1 MRASLQMIYSKL
13 NKKFLLSYITVFLFP
28 FLILSGILIW
38 QVVSQTKLKIES
50 TNNEGLTQVYASLE
64 EHFKKLNTI
73 SLDMSI
79 NPSVSKKVELQPLEA
94 MAYEEELQRYVL
106 FSDIAEDIYITY
118 DNQEKVFSNV
128 GTMEISTLLSQR
140 LKNQGIDSLAFR
152 KNLVSEEP
160 VLAAFA
166 SEPQNLYYFVPFV
179 FSGVKIGK
187 IVFAIPTTGL
197 SQRVL
202 VPFQKPEQNYLMT
215 LNQQTISTTFNESET
230 VSSAY
235 FSQSKTVADV
245 GLQIESLV
253 PEAVFNREV
262 WKVVLLVIAC
272 LLILFLSG
280 IGVVIYYGH
289 RQYEPVYRLNRL
301 YRYIAKCNQTEE
313 KEIQFDEVGD
323 FLFQQ
328 SILVDATKKEIQQIR
343 DESFWKQ
350 ILKGDLPDLGAI
362 QKELK
367 LIGKKIDLEHA
378 YLLGITS
385 TDFSKKA
392 DINLQTKSLLTN
404 LFPYTDVMYQ
414 AECIELTHLKQFVF
428 IIELNSSEKTE
439 SSLEEGKEDF
449 RQVLNKELN
458 TTLSLTFSNQAT
470 KIEGLNLNYISLM
483 AQIEHQQ
490 ELNQSAT
497 LDQNSHFAYPEQA
510 VLTLKQAIKVGS
522 SAAIE
527 KIIADI
533 VQNEKSMQISFFMR
547 QSYYHYVLRQLLLMK
562 EEAQLSGDFYYQNA
576 TIELATIEK
585 ELSLVAL
592 ELSNGFAKEV
602 AAYEKAVDQE
612 ILQTIHE
619 NFMRPSFS
627 LEELAIKFG
636 VSLSKMSIMVK
647 NEAKVS
653 FSKYVQA
660 LRIERVKQELLE
672 TSKPVKEIIT
682 DVGYHDIANFTRKFR
697 EEVGVPPGQFRK
709 IFEKKTDQMEV
720 SP

>member
-79 NPSVSKKVELQPLEA
+79 NPSVSKKTELQPLEA

-140 LKNQGIDSLAFR
+140 LKNQEIDSLAFR

-160 VLAAFA
+160 VLEAFA

-179 FSGVKIGK
+179 FNGVKIGK

-202 VPFQKPEQNYLMT
+202 APFQKPEQNYLMT
-215 LNQQTISTTFNESET
+215 LNKQTISTTFTESET
-230 VSSAY
+230 VSGAY
-235 FSQSKTVADV
+235 FSQSKTLADV

-301 YRYIAKCNQTEE
+301 YRYIAKYNQTEE

-439 SSLEEGKEDF
+439 SSLEEVKEDF

-510 VLTLKQAIKVGS
+510 VLTLKQAIKVGN
-522 SAAIE
+522 SAAIK